1 MRKIAQPEDVLLEAQ
16 KLYPKKFHEVSESTY
31 MDEVYRKAAALSGIR
46 EYVKSTKGDVNVA
59 DIAGGSGRQGRIIR
73 SMLKDEAGRVVIHNV
88 DISREE
94 LSKSKG
100 DERIVGE
107 IMHLPFADRSM
118 DFVFMNNIPIPISYV
133 RNYVANMKDEAGRK
147 ERMLEML
154 ELAVDSVYKL
164 DMLEGA
170 RVLKENGVMVVSGKY
185 IKQTGESIQ
194 KSLGELPLKVNK
206 FEVVELEEGIIPL
219 WRKYG
224 IEIEK
229 PTFMVVSMKK
239 VGDVG
244 DLADF
249 YQQMLRTSLEQLM
262 RVEGFE
268 DILKEMHKKFERKN
282 NKPRTS

>member
-1 MRKIAQPEDVLLEAQ
+1 
-16 KLYPKKFHEVSESTY
+16 
-31 MDEVYRKAAALSGIR
+31 
-46 EYVKSTKGDVNVA
+46 
-59 DIAGGSGRQGRIIR
+59 
-73 SMLKDEAGRVVIHNV
+73 
-88 DISREE
+88 
-94 LSKSKG
+94 
-100 DERIVGE
+100 
-107 IMHLPFADRSM
+107 
-118 DFVFMNNIPIPISYV
+118 
-133 RNYVANMKDEAGRK
+133 
-147 ERMLEML
+147 
-154 ELAVDSVYKL
+154 
-164 DMLEGA
+164 
-170 RVLKENGVMVVSGKY
+170 MVVSGKY

-268 DILKEMHKKFERKN
+268 DILEEMHKKFERRN